1 MYPQRSSGGF
11 ASGGW
16 QTVAPTV
23 IVADDDPLFGEL
35 ISRCIIEC
43 GFTVVRA
50 ADTMQTVMYAMQHI
64 PAAIVLDINMPGG
77 SGIAALTRLR
87 QSVKTMRVPVIVVTG
102 STDPEVERS
111 ARSLGVTIFL
121 QKPIEPD
128 VLKSALHSVIPVSL
142 SAS

>member
-1 MYPQRSSGGF
+1 VYPHRPSGGF

-16 QTVAPTV
+16 QAVAPTV
-23 IVADDDPLFGEL
+23 IVADDDHLFGEL
-35 ISRCIIEC
+35 ISRCIIDC

-77 SGIAALTRLR
+77 SGIAALRRLR

-111 ARSLGVTIFL
+111 ARDLGVHVFL

-128 VLKSALHSVIPVSL
+128 VLKSALHSVIPM
-142 SAS
+142 SAPTG

>member
-11 ASGGW
+11 PSGGW
-16 QTVAPTV
+16 PAVAPTV
-23 IVADDDPLFGEL
+23 IVADDDHVFGEL

-43 GFTVVRA
+43 GYTVVRA

-77 SGIAALTRLR
+77 SGIQALKRLR
-87 QSVKTMRVPVIVVTG
+87 QSVKTMRIPVIVVTG

-111 ARSLGVTIFL
+111 ARSLGVGVFL

-128 VLKSALHSVIPVSL
+128 ALKSALHSVIPAV
-142 SAS
+142 APAG